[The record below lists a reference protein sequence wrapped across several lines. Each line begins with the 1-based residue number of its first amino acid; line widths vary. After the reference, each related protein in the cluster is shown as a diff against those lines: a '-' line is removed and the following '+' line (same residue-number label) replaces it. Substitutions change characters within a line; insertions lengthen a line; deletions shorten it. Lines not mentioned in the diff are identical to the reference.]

1 MFAHKHKHAH
11 ADAWRARLCNARTH
25 VDAHVGTH
33 ETWQIAIK
41 APTTS
46 SSKYLTEAL
55 GVTTAVRERL
65 LAVGDLEKAEYL
77 ASSINACLLNL
88 SN

>member
-1 MFAHKHKHAH
+1 MACLPMQCTHTLAHTLAQTLANTLAH
-11 ADAWRARLCNARTH
+11 Y
-25 VDAHVGTH
+25 
-33 ETWQIAIK
+33 QISIK